1 MKTKPN
7 FEEVGED
14 STDRWGAEAILI
26 KDTWF
31 DFDVMRKIRIP
42 KKYRIRQI
50 DDELRNNRTIIES
63 RLLIAARKI
72 GVQTPFIF
80 EIDIN
85 KATIV
90 MEFVEGKLLKDILKA
105 EVSKSDKAE
114 LVRELGSLV
123 GKLHSNDIIHGDLTT
138 SNIVKQGTKLVF
150 IDFGLGK
157 FSKAIE
163 DKAVDIL
170 LIKKCFIST
179 HTQIWKELFVSFQE
193 GYYQSMKSAK
203 NVLRRVI
210 KVEARGRHLREDQ
223 IINDYLLS

>member
-1 MKTKPN
+1 MTTSPN
-7 FEEVGED
+7 FEEKGEKPLD
-14 STDRWGAEAILI
+14 TWGAEAILV
-26 KDTWF
+26 KDKWF
-31 DFDVMRKIRIP
+31 DFNVMRKIRIP
-42 KKYRIRQI
+42 KKYRISQI

-63 RLLIAARKI
+63 RLIIAAKKL

-80 EIDIN
+80 EIDMN

-90 MEFVEGKLLKDILKA
+90 MEYIEGNLVKGILKSDI
-105 EVSKSDKAE
+105 SKEKKLE
-114 LVRELGSLV
+114 LVKEIGSLV
-123 GKLHSNDIIHGDLTT
+123 GILHSNDIIHGDLTS
-138 SNIVKQGTKLVF
+138 SNILNSKDRLVF

>member
-1 MKTKPN
+1 MTTKPN
-7 FEEVGED
+7 FEEVNEE
-14 STDRWGAEAILI
+14 SFDRWGAEAILV
-26 KDTWF
+26 KDKWF

-42 KKYRIRQI
+42 KKYRISQI

-63 RLLIAARKI
+63 RLLIAAKKI

-80 EIDIN
+80 EINMN

-90 MEFVEGKLLKDILKA
+90 MEFIEGNLVKDILNA
-105 EVSKSDKAE
+105 EGAKKSKIE
-114 LVRELGSLV
+114 LVKEIGRLV

-138 SNIVKQGTKLVF
+138 SNIVKSKDNLIF

-157 FSKAIE
+157 FSKAVE

-179 HTQIWKELFVSFQE
+179 HTQICKELFFSFQE
-193 GYYQSMKSAK
+193 GYYQSMKNAK
-203 NVLRRVI
+203 SVLKRTI
-210 KVEARGRHLREDQ
+210 KVEARGRHLRENQ
-223 IINDYLLS
+223 VIKDYLLS